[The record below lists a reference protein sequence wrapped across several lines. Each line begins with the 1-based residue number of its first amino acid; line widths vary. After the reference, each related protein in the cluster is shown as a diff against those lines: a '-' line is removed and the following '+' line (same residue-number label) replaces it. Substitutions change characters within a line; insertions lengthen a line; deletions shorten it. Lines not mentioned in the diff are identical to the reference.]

1 MNYTFKLSTGEEL
14 RVFYNGLFVDKVKK
28 THGTVSFWKGTGDPH
43 REYVR
48 TVRVDEDGRRFFT
61 WDHEKVFM
69 DQFLAYSP
77 EELVKRYED
86 ADKNVIDDDLCHTLE
101 KYGMD
106 SLLLEIKEKPLTKI
120 SFGDCVI
127 GFKTESNHDK
137 PEEYN
142 WITYQFLEEYNR
154 MPQDGYKLKL
164 VPADKE
170 QYEMYPK
177 EDYYVS
183 DLNGLILRCRDQ
195 FRLVLP
201 KGMEEKVA

>member
-1 MNYTFKLSTGEEL
+1 MNYTFKLSTGKEL
-14 RVFYNGLFVDKVKK
+14 RVFYNNLITDEVEK
-28 THGTVSFWKGTGDPH
+28 TCGTVSFWKGSGKSH

-48 TVRVDEDGRRFFT
+48 TVRIDENGRRFFT

-77 EELVKRYED
+77 EELIKMYETSE
-86 ADKNVIDDDLCHTLE
+86 NVIDDDLCHTLE

-106 SLLLEIKEKPLTKI
+106 SLLLEVKEKPLTRI

-127 GFKTESNHDK
+127 GVRTESNHDK
-137 PEEYN
+137 PKDYV
-142 WITYQFLEEYNR
+142 WVAYRFVEEYNR

-164 VPADKE
+164 VPAKKE
-170 QYEMYPK
+170 EYEIYPK

-183 DLNGLILRCRDQ
+183 DLNGLILRCKDQ

-201 KGMEEKVA
+201 EEMEEKIA